1 MTDEQ
6 LFSHITD
13 LLATQGWDKNQT
25 TLPLGH
31 GVVAL
36 ATTWSTDELFVT
48 MTRECSDSLT
58 PKGASELKPN

>member
-6 LFSHITD
+6 LYLHITD
-13 LLATQGWDKNQT
+13 LLATQGWAKSQT

-36 ATTWSTDELFVT
+36 ATTWSTDDLFVT

-58 PKGASELKPN
+58 PKDASELKPN